1 MAEESEKDEIL
12 MQPTT
17 MMPEITDDMLN
28 VDDDTS
34 DDETSQEKE
43 NVSEKRD
50 FDHVTSFI
58 EQEIAKMTAK
68 NPGLEKKLDMAKTR
82 KMPDIS
88 LPEDLD
94 SEEDDSKL
102 KETKHIK
109 ELTSEQK
116 AIFSYFIP
124 VKGMEDQ
131 ICKAYN
137 AVLDH
142 FNRKENA
149 STGNLIIQGEQ
160 GCGKTMLAT
169 SFIKVLQK
177 DGEQLTGK
185 MGKIDA
191 AALNKKDVQ
200 QVVRKITGGCLII
213 ERAGDI
219 DRSIA
224 AQLSFLM

>member
-1 MAEESEKDEIL
+1 
-12 MQPTT
+12 

-34 DDETSQEKE
+34 DDEASQEKE

-109 ELTSEQK
+109 QLTSEQK

-131 ICKAYN
+131 QE
-137 AVLDH
+137 
-142 FNRKENA
+142 RKRIHRQPHY
-149 STGNLIIQGEQ
+149 TG
-160 GCGKTMLAT
+160 
-169 SFIKVLQK
+169 
-177 DGEQLTGK
+177 
-185 MGKIDA
+185 
-191 AALNKKDVQ
+191 
-200 QVVRKITGGCLII
+200 
-213 ERAGDI
+213 RAGLRKDNACYKLYKGI
-219 DRSIA
+219 TKRW
-224 AQLSFLM
+224 

>member
-1 MAEESEKDEIL
+1 
-12 MQPTT
+12 
-17 MMPEITDDMLN
+17 MMRLHRR
-28 VDDDTS
+28 
-34 DDETSQEKE
+34 KK

-116 AIFSYFIP
+116 AIFHISY
-124 VKGMEDQ
+124 
-131 ICKAYN
+131 
-137 AVLDH
+137 
-142 FNRKENA
+142 R
-149 STGNLIIQGEQ
+149 
-160 GCGKTMLAT
+160 
-169 SFIKVLQK
+169 
-177 DGEQLTGK
+177 
-185 MGKIDA
+185 
-191 AALNKKDVQ
+191 
-200 QVVRKITGGCLII
+200 
-213 ERAGDI
+213 
-219 DRSIA
+219 
-224 AQLSFLM
+224 

>member
-1 MAEESEKDEIL
+1 
-12 MQPTT
+12 
-17 MMPEITDDMLN
+17 MLN

-34 DDETSQEKE
+34 DEEASQEEE

-149 STGNLIIQGEQ
+149 IHRQSHYTG
-160 GCGKTMLAT
+160 
-169 SFIKVLQK
+169 
-177 DGEQLTGK
+177 
-185 MGKIDA
+185 
-191 AALNKKDVQ
+191 
-200 QVVRKITGGCLII
+200 
-213 ERAGDI
+213 RAGLRKDNACYKLYKGI
-219 DRSIA
+219 TKRW
-224 AQLSFLM
+224 